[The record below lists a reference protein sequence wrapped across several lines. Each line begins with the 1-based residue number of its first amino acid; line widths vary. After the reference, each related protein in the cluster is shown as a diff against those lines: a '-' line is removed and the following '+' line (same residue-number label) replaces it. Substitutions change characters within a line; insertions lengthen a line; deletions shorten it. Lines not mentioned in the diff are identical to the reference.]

1 METYADLLSK
11 NTAPGRGTHMSVLD
25 ILALQGLDDDAAAL
39 RAALSSVEVRL
50 RGDTELD
57 EARREIVDL
66 DGRLSAERKAQR
78 LVDVEIAA
86 LNAKITPEEKRLY
99 DGSVRNP
106 KELTNIQHEVDAL
119 KVRRGQFEDS
129 LLAVMDRIETL
140 DRDRRRGA
148 KLVEQL
154 EERWDKFQGELKH
167 ESRRL
172 GDAIVRADAKR
183 EAQKAAIP
191 PRDVFLYDDLRR
203 RKGGMAV
210 ARINAGNCTGCR
222 LNIPETVRRKAF
234 SQSTLA
240 QCPNCERILS
250 FGP

>member
-1 METYADLLSK
+1 
-11 NTAPGRGTHMSVLD
+11 MSVLD
-25 ILALQGLDDDAAAL
+25 IVALQGLDDDAAAL
-39 RAALSSVEVRL
+39 RAALSSVELRL
-50 RGDTELD
+50 RGDPELD
-57 EARREIVDL
+57 EARREVVEL
-66 DGRLSAERKAQR
+66 DGRLATGRKEQR
-78 LVDVEIAA
+78 AADAEIAG

-119 KVRRGQFEDS
+119 KVRRGEFEDA
-129 LLAVMDRIETL
+129 LLAVMDRVESL

-154 EERWDKFQGELKH
+154 EERWERFQAELKH
-167 ESRRL
+167 ESKRL
-172 GDAIVRADAKR
+172 NDAIVRADTKR
-183 EAQKAAIP
+183 EAQKSAIP
-191 PRDVFLYDDLRR
+191 PRDAFLYDDLRR

-234 SQSTLA
+234 SSATLA